1 MKLKTFLENY
11 KKEIENATDEIIYEK
26 NKMPTKLKEALN
38 YVLRNGGKR
47 LRPLLSLLTC
57 YVLGGRVSKTIKISL
72 CVELVH
78 TSSLILDDLPSMD
91 NSLTR
96 RGKKS
101 CWAMFG
107 EDISILLAFALLNE
121 AYYLLLKEATKFP
134 QEKYPVEKYLE
145 AFFEAIGFEGLI
157 LGQFFDLHP
166 EKEKTFELLEK
177 IHSLKTGSLFILSA
191 KIGAMTAQAKQ
202 KELEALVIFA
212 KNLGLAFQIQD
223 DLFDLIGIE
232 EEMGKPKGKDEKKI
246 TFTNI
251 LGIEDSKKAI
261 DALIE
266 TSIEALKPLKEKGEL
281 LKEFA
286 SYVRERK
293 N

>member
-11 KKEIENATDEIIYEK
+11 KKEIENAIDEIINEK
-26 NKMPTKLKEALN
+26 SKIPPQLEEALN
-38 YVLRNGGKR
+38 YVLKNGGKR

-145 AFFEAIGFEGLI
+145 AFFGAIGFEGLI

-166 EKEKTFELLEK
+166 EKEKTFEVLEK

-251 LGIEDSKKAI
+251 LGIEDSKKAV
-261 DALIE
+261 DALID
-266 TSIEALKPLKEKGEL
+266 TSIEALKPLKEKSEL